1 MKRMATRVATLATL
15 GTTLGAALAAAVAA
29 TVALGDEQALPDGGV
44 YDASGPGYHH
54 GFSFFRELRYP
65 PEYEHF
71 DYVNPDAPSGGDL
84 VLPVVGTFNSFTP
97 WIQKG
102 INPAG
107 YGFVGAGIYL
117 FDRILEPG
125 DDDPSAQYARLGEM
139 EAAPDYSWFKVRI
152 HPKARWHDGVPVTPA
167 DILYTVKFVRENAS
181 AAIRTGLAHFGRAE
195 QVSPSEVV
203 IYITDPAFRNP
214 AAGLS
219 VGHLP
224 ILPAHYWAERDIT
237 KTTVEPPLG
246 SGPYRISE
254 FELGRRVVY
263 ERVDDYW
270 GWEVPSVRGKYNYGR
285 IIFEYFRD
293 NTVAREAA
301 KKGIVTFRGEGVAK
315 DWATSYQNFPPL
327 DDGFFIREL
336 AERRNITAMAAA
348 IVINTRRERFQDR
361 RVRKALLYAYDFEW
375 INRVQHFGFYRR
387 VDSFFDNS
395 ALEATGVPAGLE
407 RALLLE
413 FEDELPPELFSTPF
427 DIPASDGFGMNRA
440 NMLKAQA
447 LFAEAGWHVVDERL
461 VNEAGEQFEFEFLA
475 RNPSEERAA
484 LPFMAALSRLG
495 VDASV
500 RTVDP
505 TQFRSRLRGF
515 AYDAAINDY
524 WATPTLGTYLKSF
537 FHSSGA
543 DAPFTENWAGIRSP
557 AVDSLVARALTTYE
571 REELYATGRALDR
584 VLLHGYYMIPTQI
597 ESGMRWT
604 YWDRFGR
611 PAQSSRYRHHSFPE
625 TWWIEPAK
633 DAAVTE
639 YLRTRLRH
647 ACASSHRANGWAA
660 TFCADWR

>member
-1 MKRMATRVATLATL
+1 MTC
-15 GTTLGAALAAAVAA
+15 AASAAQQPSQ
-29 TVALGDEQALPDGGV
+29 QAL

-65 PEYEHF
+65 PAYEHF
-71 DYVNPDAPSGGDL
+71 DYVNPDAPIGGDL

-107 YGFVGAGIYL
+107 YAFVGAGIFL
-117 FDRILEPG
+117 FDRILEPS
-125 DDDPSAQYARLGEM
+125 DDDPTAQYARLGEM

-152 HPKARWHDGVPVTPA
+152 HPDARWHDGVPITAA
-167 DILYTVKFVRENAS
+167 DILYTVDFVVNNAS
-181 AAIRTGLAHFGRAE
+181 APIRTGLAHFGAE
-195 QVSPSEVV
+195 KISEREVK
-203 IYITDPAFRNP
+203 IHITNPAFRNP
-214 AAGLS
+214 SAGLS

-224 ILPAHYWAERDIT
+224 ILPAHYWAGRDIT

-246 SGPYRISE
+246 SGPYRIAE
-254 FELGRRVVY
+254 FEIGRRVVY

-270 GWEVPSVRGKYNYGR
+270 GWDVPSVRGKYNFGR
-285 IIFEYFRD
+285 IVFEYFRD

-301 KKGIVTFRGEGVAK
+301 KKGIITFRGEGVAK
-315 DWATSYQNFPPL
+315 DWATSYEDLPARE
-327 DDGFFIREL
+327 DGHFILEL
-336 AERRNITAMAAA
+336 AERRTITAMAAA
-348 IVINTRRERFQDR
+348 IVLNTRRARFADP

-395 ALEATGVPAGLE
+395 ELEATGVPTGPEL
-407 RALLLE
+407 ALLEE
-413 FEDELPPELFSTPF
+413 FRDELPAELFTTPF
-427 DIPASDGFGMNRA
+427 EIPASDGRGLNRE

-447 LFAEAGWHVVDERL
+447 LFADAGWQVVDERL
-461 VNEAGEQFEFEFLA
+461 VNDQGEQFAFEFLA

-484 LPFMAALSRLG
+484 LPYVDALKRLG
-495 VDASV
+495 IDAKV

-505 TQFRSRLRGF
+505 TQFRSRFRGF
-515 AYDAAINDY
+515 AYDAAINTY

-537 FHSSGA
+537 FHSAGA
-543 DAPFTENWAGIRSP
+543 DATFTLNWAGIRSP
-557 AVDSLVARALTTYE
+557 AVDSLIARALTTYD

-604 YWDRFGR
+604 YWNRFGR
-611 PAQSSRYRHHSFPE
+611 PATSSRYRHHSFPE
-625 TWWIEPAK
+625 TWWIDPEK
-633 DAAVTE
+633 DAAVTA
-639 YLRTRLRH
+639 YLEKVT
-647 ACASSHRANGWAA
+647 SE
-660 TFCADWR
+660 DE

>member
-15 GTTLGAALAAAVAA
+15 GATLGAALAAAVAA

-639 YLRTRLRH
+639 YLRTRE
-647 ACASSHRANGWAA
+647 G
-660 TFCADWR
+660 